1 MRLLALLV
9 LTVSGLS
16 AQAVRPFK
24 WSGSINVPDPVAVT
38 VDETGA
44 VYATSTTRRKVAD
57 LDIREHPQWIA
68 ADQALTSPIEK
79 EAFYKRVMAPGVLR
93 GPQGSLKDHNR
104 DGSVDWRDLT
114 VHQERIYKLV
124 DTDGDD
130 VADKLTVFAE
140 GFNPVGGGIAAGILY
155 HDGWVYVTVQP
166 DLWRLKDTDGD
177 GVADLKE
184 LVCTGFGA
192 HIAYAGHD
200 MHGLRLG
207 PDGRIYWTIGDKGAN
222 VTSKEG
228 RRFYFPHTGSVLR
241 CEPDGTG
248 FEVFAS
254 GLRNVQEIAFDDLGN
269 IIGIDNDADQ
279 PKERERLVYV
289 VEGSDS
295 GWRCHSQFMKLNSRW
310 MRENIW
316 QPAGAPDQPLCFTP
330 PIANYS
336 DGPAGFLH
344 EPGHALDGTLRGH
357 FILDQFPNG
366 KMDAFTLEPTA
377 DGFRM
382 TGLRTINSGIM
393 GIGMSWAPDGRAYF
407 ADWIGGYALDGKG
420 AVWRM
425 DVATQTDPVSK
436 EILSLPLSFAVPKDR
451 LLALLAHRDQRV
463 RVNATLRLDRLGAW
477 SELLALAR
485 DPKQPSLARIH
496 AVWGWGMG
504 LRHGKLA
511 DLHGVAEL
519 LTDDSDELR
528 VQLLK
533 VLAEGKMPPGN
544 RLTKEGEIDDLI
556 ATRIGVQLASPNP
569 RLRMQ
574 AALTLGRLCLGEAA
588 LPASRPALPSFF
600 HDAAADL
607 RMPWLR
613 HGLVVG
619 MAGTQTEASLLA
631 LAQDPDAAKA
641 TFATLAL
648 ARRKSP
654 ALGRLLASPHAAVL
668 NEAARA
674 IHDDDGIPA
683 AQEALAAILVVPPT
697 ALPATALRR
706 ALNQNLRVGTP
717 EAAARILTWIQSQPE
732 STKLLSEALQALLVF
747 PSPPPLDL
755 VDGTAHDYPARP
767 IAPLAQV
774 LRAGQAK
781 LLALQDPALKAVGI
795 ELLVKYGLDIPTP
808 ELLRL
813 ASTPNVSS
821 AVKLQ
826 VLRLLAPKT
835 DAPGEVRSA
844 LAAATGETGPS
855 ELRVEALQLLGGVAP
870 DIALSTAQRFL
881 DGKGFKPAERQ
892 AAVAIVATS
901 TQPDAAARRLALLE
915 LLVKGRLDASLRLE
929 VHAFALTSAEPAVQ
943 AALRRY
949 LTLARQPEA
958 LATPDLPFEL
968 LIVGGDPKRGR
979 LIANEHLAANC
990 TACHRFE
997 SDEGSEVGPAL
1008 KAVGAQKS
1016 PAELAES
1023 LVNPSAKIVPGF
1035 GFETLM
1041 LKNGETLA
1049 GVVTAEPGILSKTYT
1064 LRLPDGTKRTIPAGE
1079 LSSRT
1084 PPVSIMPPMLGILT
1098 PAEIRD
1104 VVAYLATL
1112 RSKEKKAKK

>member
-1 MRLLALLV
+1 MRPPLALLCLASYLPAAEV
-9 LTVSGLS
+9 KPV
-16 AQAVRPFK
+16 K
-24 WSGSINVPDPVAVT
+24 WSGAINVPDPVAVT

-57 LDIREHPQWIA
+57 LDIREHTQWIA
-68 ADQALTSPIEK
+68 DDQALTSPIEK
-79 EAFYKRVMAPGVLR
+79 EAFYKRVMAPGAMR
-93 GPQGSLKDHNR
+93 GPQGSLKDHNG
-104 DGSVDWRDLT
+104 DGSVDWRDLV

-124 DTDGDD
+124 DTDGDG
-130 VADKLTVFAE
+130 VADKVTVFAE

-177 GVADLKE
+177 GVADVKE

-222 VTSKEG
+222 VTSQEG
-228 RRFYFPHTGSVLR
+228 KRFFYPHTGSVLR
-241 CEPDGTG
+241 CEPDGSG

-254 GLRNVQEIAFDDLGN
+254 GIRNLQEIAFDDLGN
-269 IIGIDNDADQ
+269 IIGVDNDADQ
-279 PKERERLVYV
+279 PKERERLVYL

-366 KMDAFTLEPTA
+366 KMDAFTLEPAA
-377 DGFRM
+377 DGFKM
-382 TGLRTINSGIM
+382 TGLRTISTGIM

-407 ADWIGGYALDGKG
+407 ADWIGGYPLDGKG
-420 AVWRM
+420 AIWRM
-425 DVATQTDPVSK
+425 DVAGQTDPVSK
-436 EILSLPLSFAVPKDR
+436 EILSLPLSAPLPKDR
-451 LLALLAHRDQRV
+451 LMALLSHRDQRV

-477 SELLALAR
+477 ADLLAAAR
-485 DPKQPSLARIH
+485 DPKQPLPARIH
-496 AVWGWGMG
+496 AIWGWGMG

-519 LTDDSDELR
+519 LADESEELR

-556 ATRIGVQLASPNP
+556 AARIGAQLAAANP

-574 AALTLGRLCLGEAA
+574 AALTLGRLRVGESA
-588 LPASRPALPSFF
+588 LPASRPAVETFF
-600 HDAAADL
+600 HDAGADL

-619 MAGTQTEASLLA
+619 LAGTQTESALLA
-631 LAQDPDAAKA
+631 LAMGPDAAKA

-648 ARRKSP
+648 ARRRSP
-654 ALGRLLASPHAAVL
+654 ALGQLLASPHRDVL
-668 NEAARA
+668 NEAIRA
-674 IHDDDGIPA
+674 IHDDEGVPT
-683 AQEALAAILVVPPT
+683 AQAALAALVTAPPA
-697 ALPATALRR
+697 ALPTTALRR
-706 ALNQNLRVGTP
+706 AINQNLRAGTP
-717 EAAARILTWIQSQPE
+717 EAAARLLTWIQAQPE
-732 STKLLSEALQALLVF
+732 SSPLLAEALQALLAF
-747 PSPPPLDL
+747 PTPPTLDV
-755 VDGTAHDYPARP
+755 VDGTAHRYPERP
-767 IAPLAQV
+767 LAPLAAV
-774 LRAGQAK
+774 VRGGQAK
-781 LLALQDPALKAVGI
+781 LLSYQDSSLKASGV
-795 ELLVKYGLDIPTP
+795 ELLVKYGLDVPTA
-808 ELLRL
+808 ELLQI
-813 ASTPNVSS
+813 AGAPQVTS

-826 VLRLLAPKT
+826 VLRLLAAKT
-835 DAPGEVRSA
+835 DAATEVRAA
-844 LAAATGETGPS
+844 LVAATAETSPL
-855 ELRVEALQLLGGVAP
+855 ELRVEALTQLGRVAP
-870 DIALSTAQRFL
+870 DLALAAAQRIFE
-881 DGKGFKPAERQ
+881 GKGAKPAERQ
-892 AAVAIVATS
+892 AAVAIIARS
-901 TQPDAAARRLALLE
+901 AEPAAGPLRAALVERLAKE
-915 LLVKGRLDASLRLE
+915 RLDASIRLD
-929 VHAFALTSAEPAVQ
+929 VYTFAQNSTEPAVQ
-943 AALRRY
+943 EAFRRY
-949 LTLARQPEA
+949 LAIKRSPAQLAR
-958 LATPDLPFEL
+958 PDLPYEL
-968 LIVGGDPKRGR
+968 LTAGGDARRGR
-979 LIANEHLAANC
+979 LVANEHLAANC

-997 SDEGSEVGPAL
+997 SDEGSEVGPLL
-1008 KAVGAQKS
+1008 KAVGTQRS

-1035 GFETLM
+1035 GFETLT
-1041 LKNGETLA
+1041 LKDGETVA
-1049 GVVTAEPGILSKTYT
+1049 GVVTSEPGLLSKSYA
-1064 LRLPDGTKRTIPAGE
+1064 LRLPDGTKRTIPADQ
-1079 LSSRT
+1079 LASRT
-1084 PPVSIMPPMLGILT
+1084 PPVSIMPPMLGILS
-1098 PAEIRD
+1098 PEEIRD
-1104 VVAYLATL
+1104 VVAYLGTL
-1112 RSKEKKAKK
+1112 GAKEKKPKK